1 LTAVGRPRDW
11 SPLAA
16 ADPVPGD
23 PDAILAEVAHL
34 TLVAAMLRRESGD
47 LRAVGA
53 GDGLT
58 GRYADALRDGARE
71 LEVHLRQTAG
81 RYERVHG
88 HLTAWAHELAG
99 FQDEADRVLGAAR
112 AVAAETSRTGGD
124 VGDPTAGGTD
134 AGGTDPLAVHRAALA
149 RIEARRDERA
159 GHYARLIGHGI
170 DDVIKDSWWERLKD
184 TADDWQ
190 GVISLAVDVMSWT
203 ATVVA
208 VAALLTTPAGWVA
221 GLAVWLSAGVLA
233 GHLALAA
240 AGDGSWADVAMDV
253 FGLLT
258 MHVGNAALAELR
270 AVREATRL
278 AARDAAGETAAA
290 NSARAGRAVRDR
302 ASAVLNRRG
311 ATRAERA
318 RARHARN
325 IAHAVTRRAA
335 AAAEA
340 AEAAAPIP
348 QASRW
353 EAALMGGEK
362 EFMNMHKDVQ
372 RMRAAYPR
380 NTAVLRASE
389 GADRH
394 KRTFQLAW
402 GGATAVDFGDKMF
415 GDSDLFPMKPAS
427 SAYGAEKARFTRQV
441 GSEW

>member
-53 GDGLT
+53 GDDLT

-112 AVAAETSRTGGD
+112 AVAAETSRTAGD

-203 ATVVA
+203 ATVIA

-353 EAALMGGEK
+353 EAASVGGDLE
-362 EFMNMHKDVQ
+362 EAAHIKDI
-372 RMRAAYPR
+372 RRLRAAYPASPAVRAASR
-380 NTAVLRASE
+380 NAEGLHNAS
-389 GADRH
+389 R
-394 KRTFQLAW
+394 LAW
-402 GGATAVDFGDKMF
+402 AAATSVDGLDKGLGG
-415 GDSDLFPMKPAS
+415 SDLLWFKPDFAP
-427 SAYGAEKARFTRQV
+427 YGRAKDRYTKEV
-441 GSEW
+441 GTSW